1 MKFVL
6 QENGK
11 LSFRN
16 GGSWRYEKR
25 DFQVICD
32 VVVFPLIF
40 VETNNGYWLLV
51 ICFCEEG

>member
-1 MKFVL
+1 MEEV
-6 QENGK
+6 
-11 LSFRN
+11 
-16 GGSWRYEKR
+16 GGMKR

-32 VVVFPLIF
+32 VVVFPLIS